1 MNPSMGL
8 GWGIL
13 PQARWAIARVSWPTL
28 LRRRRMNPSR
38 RVGQETLPPVWKD
51 LLRHTR
57 QR

>member
-13 PQARWAIARVSWPTL
+13 PQTL
-28 LRRRRMNPSR
+28 LRR